1 MAHKILVA
9 VDGSDASERALE
21 YAAKKARDLKDAQL
35 TIFNVGEPIPINV
48 MEYDKLPGK
57 GSWEERLE
65 KHREEV
71 DEFERDEAKASAE
84 MFRYLKH
91 RAEQL
96 GLRPE
101 QVSTKFAADV
111 QNIPT
116 EIIME
121 AEKGGYDAI
130 CLGKQGRSAV
140 KEFFI
145 GSVSERVVRHAK
157 SCAVWVV
164 E

>member
-1 MAHKILVA
+1 MAQKVLVA
-9 VDGSDASERALE
+9 VDGSDVSERALE
-21 YAAKKARDLKDAQL
+21 YAAKKVRDLKDGQL
-35 TIFNVGEPIPINV
+35 TIFTVGEPIPINV
-48 MEYDKLPGK
+48 MEYDQLPGK
-57 GSWEERLE
+57 GSWEEKLE
-65 KHREEV
+65 KHREKV
-71 DEFERDEAKASAE
+71 DEFEKDEAKASAE

-96 GLRPE
+96 GLKPE

-116 EIIME
+116 EIVME

-130 CLGKQGRSAV
+130 CLGKHAGSAM
-140 KEFFI
+140 KEFFTS
-145 GSVSERVVRHAK
+145 SVSGQVVRHAK
-157 SCAVWVV
+157 NCAVWVV

>member
-1 MAHKILVA
+1 MTHKILVA
-9 VDGSDASERALE
+9 VDGSGASERALE
-21 YAAKKARDLKDAQL
+21 YAAKMACDLGDAQL
-35 TIFNVGEPIPINV
+35 TIFHVGEPVPVNV

-57 GSWEERLE
+57 GEWDEKLE

-71 DEFERDEAKASAE
+71 ENYEKNEAKADSE

-96 GLRPE
+96 GMKPA
-101 QVSTKFAADV
+101 QVDTRFSADV

-116 EIIME
+116 EIIMA
-121 AEKGGYDAI
+121 AEKGGYGAI
-130 CLGKQGRSAV
+130 CLGRQGRSSV
-140 KEFFI
+140 KDFFI

-157 SCAVWVV
+157 GCAVWVV

>member
-1 MAHKILVA
+1 MTHKILVA
-9 VDGSDASERALE
+9 VDGSGASERALE
-21 YAAKKARDLKDAQL
+21 YAAKKALDFGDAQL
-35 TIFNVGEPIPINV
+35 TIFHVGEPIPVNV

-57 GSWEERLE
+57 GEWEEKLE
-65 KHREEV
+65 KHRQEV
-71 DEFERDEAKASAE
+71 EKYEKMEAQADTE

-91 RAEQL
+91 RAEQI
-96 GLRPE
+96 GLKPE
-101 QVSTKFAADV
+101 QIKTRFAADV

-121 AEKGGYDAI
+121 AEKGGYEAI
-130 CLGKQGRSAV
+130 CLGRHGRSSV

-157 SCAVWVV
+157 GCAVWVI

>member
-9 VDGSDASERALE
+9 VDGSAASERALE
-21 YAAKKARDLKDAQL
+21 YAAKMVRDLGDAQL
-35 TIFNVGEPIPINV
+35 TIFHVGEPIPVNV

-57 GSWEERLE
+57 GEWDEKLERHRQDVE
-65 KHREEV
+65 KYEKK
-71 DEFERDEAKASAE
+71 EAQADSE

-91 RAEQL
+91 RTEQL
-96 GLRPE
+96 GLKPE
-101 QVSTKFAADV
+101 QVDTRFSADV

-116 EIIME
+116 EIILV
-121 AEKGGYDAI
+121 AEQGGYEAI
-130 CLGKQGRSAV
+130 CLGRQGRSSV

-145 GSVSERVVRHAK
+145 GGVSERVIRHAK
-157 SCAVWVV
+157 GCAVWVV